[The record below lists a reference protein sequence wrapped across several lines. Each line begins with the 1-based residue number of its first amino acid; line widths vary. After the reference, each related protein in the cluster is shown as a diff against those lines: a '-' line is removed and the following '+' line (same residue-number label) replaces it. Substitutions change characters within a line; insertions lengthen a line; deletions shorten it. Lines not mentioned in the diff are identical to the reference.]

1 MTSRRPDPAHD
12 AACAATDRH
21 LVVVAPPGTGKTHLS
36 VRLAATIT
44 PALAPSEQV
53 LLVTFSNQARIQLER
68 EAARQI
74 SAELRQ
80 KIVIANYHRFFWRAV
95 WAHRRALGL
104 PLDVQIVSR
113 KQRLDALRG
122 ADPDGFKS
130 LKDHDGLAESLAE
143 HRFPLFQDDRT
154 PDEQLLNRFLAR
166 IDAEHASGRL
176 VFDDLGALF
185 WKLVE
190 TFPVLD
196 AAYKSRFPVVLADE
210 HQDASEL
217 QDAFVRR
224 LATQR
229 MAIFA
234 DPMQLIYGFRGSRPE
249 RLVKHLDDCDQ
260 CFELET
266 PHRWHG
272 EAAAG
277 DWLLAVRR
285 RLGDESVSATRPPSC
300 VIRRTPY
307 FNQMKPL
314 VKHEAS
320 AAFNNGLRTV
330 AVLAAWQ
337 VDVAKLRAY
346 LCQEGLYPRQIGGND
361 FEEAR
366 EDIEQLP
373 LLSDAQSVGQ
383 HAVQRLE
390 KLVPTLRPAVI
401 EQVKRRLSADRVDLS
416 GNCGQEA
423 RGILTALAPLYDGGA
438 PFYLRCVVAALD
450 ACGERGHHLP
460 ALKQSARC
468 VQPPTRMTQPRRT
481 WTMPSRSMPLP
492 RQRPAR

>member
-1 MTSRRPDPAHD
+1 M
-12 AACAATDRH
+12 
-21 LVVVAPPGTGKTHLS
+21 
-36 VRLAATIT
+36 
-44 PALAPSEQV
+44 
-53 LLVTFSNQARIQLER
+53 
-68 EAARQI
+68 
-74 SAELRQ
+74 
-80 KIVIANYHRFFWRAV
+80 
-95 WAHRRALGL
+95 
-104 PLDVQIVSR
+104 
-113 KQRLDALRG
+113 
-122 ADPDGFKS
+122 
-130 LKDHDGLAESLAE
+130 
-143 HRFPLFQDDRT
+143 
-154 PDEQLLNRFLAR
+154 
-166 IDAEHASGRL
+166 
-176 VFDDLGALF
+176 
-185 WKLVE
+185 
-190 TFPVLD
+190 LD

-320 AAFNNGLRTV
+320 AAFNDGLRTV

-383 HAVQRLE
+383 RAVQRLE

-416 GNCGQEA
+416 GNRGQEA

-438 PFYLRCVVAALD
+438 PVYLRCVVAALD

-492 RQRPAR
+492 RQRPARSRPVSIEASS